1 MNFMRNF
8 FILIFSSFIF
18 SNLSAEIVKWKG
30 GEGSW
35 HDATQ
40 WETEKI
46 PSAKDDV
53 LIESGTVNIL
63 KKMVAE
69 ANQIK
74 LIEGAKINNSGKILI
89 KDAADTAIRIE
100 NGAIFKNLKKGKIE
114 ILKAAENG
122 IYIFDGG
129 MLLNSGSI
137 LIGQEIDTRGFR
149 GKQIGRNGLLVV
161 NQAIFRN
168 NKKLEIY
175 NTKEE
180 AIHNVQQ
187 SIFANHKKIIV
198 GGKNSLLQRHG
209 IKNTAIF
216 TNHKKGSIS
225 VDGTYLDGIR
235 NAESGNFENLG
246 KIKIG
251 KTKVVSSYGIYC
263 QDYSKFT
270 NEKKGKIIVYNVLK
284 EKLKKGKETEF
295 SSLGKF
301 VEKKKKKKSKR

>member
-1 MNFMRNF
+1 MNFKSSTILLF
-8 FILIFSSFIF
+8 FLLLIFQ
-18 SNLSAEIVKWKG
+18 NLSAETVKWKG
-30 GEGSW
+30 GEGNW

-40 WETEKI
+40 WESEEIPTE
-46 PSAKDDV
+46 KDDV

-74 LIEGAKINNSGKILI
+74 LTEGAKINNSGTVLI
-89 KDAADTAIRIE
+89 KDASDTAIRIE
-100 NGAIFKNLKKGKIE
+100 NGAIFKNLKKGKIQ
-114 ILKAAENG
+114 IFKAAENG
-122 IYIFDGG
+122 IYVFNGG
-129 MLLNSGSI
+129 MLLNSGKI
-137 LIGQEIDTRGFR
+137 LIGQEIETRGFR

-161 NQAIFRN
+161 NQSIFRN

-198 GGKNSLLQRHG
+198 GGENSLLQRHG

-246 KIKIG
+246 KIRIG
-251 KTKVVSSYGIYC
+251 KVKVVSSYGIYC

-270 NEKKGKIIVYNVLK
+270 NEKKGKITVYNVLK
-284 EKLKKGKETEF
+284 EKLKKGKDTEF
-295 SSLGKF
+295 SSIGKF
-301 VEKKKKKKSKR
+301 VQKTKK